1 MSRIRSIKP
10 EFWTS
15 EQVLECSTNAR
26 LLFLGLLN
34 FCDDFGRHPHS
45 AKQCKAE
52 VFPADD
58 FTEKDILGM
67 LHELS
72 GNGLITVY
80 ATGGKE
86 YFYVTGWKH
95 QRIDKPQPAKYPDP
109 FAEDSTNVPRVI
121 PPDRKGEDTKGEEG
135 KGVIRTVA
143 KATRPGDD
151 LFETFKK
158 LYPKRKGGN
167 PWKSAKAAFEK
178 LIRDGTEAE
187 DIFAALRE
195 GVGFDRD
202 KIGTEFIPQAVKWL
216 KDERFRDRAAP
227 AQEIAPRGF
236 YVVDPSPQ
244 MDAWLFHERERGQS
258 YPRDRNGGWHFP
270 TEWPP
275 GYGSEAP

>member
-26 LLFLGLLN
+26 LLFLGLWN

-67 LHELS
+67 LAELS

-80 ATGGKE
+80 ATDGKE

-109 FAEDSTNVPRVI
+109 FAEHSTNVPRVI
-121 PPDRKGEDTKGEEG
+121 PPDRKGEDKKGEEG
-135 KGVIRTVA
+135 KGVSRTVA
-143 KATRPGDD
+143 KATRPPDEN
-151 LFETFKK
+151 FEKFKAA
-158 LYPKRKGGN
+158 YPKRKGGN

-178 LIRDGTEAE
+178 LIRDGTEPQ
-187 DIFAALRE
+187 DILAALRD
-195 GVGFDRD
+195 GVGFDPD
-202 KIGTEFIPQAVKWL
+202 KIGTEYIPQAVKWL
-216 KDERFRDRAAP
+216 RDERFRDRPIAP
-227 AQEIAPRGF
+227 AIVAPSGH
-236 YVVDPSPQ
+236 YVAPDTPQ
-244 MDAWLFHERERGQS
+244 MDAWMLHERTGKK

-270 TEWPP
+270 SEWPA
-275 GYGSEAP
+275 GHESEAA